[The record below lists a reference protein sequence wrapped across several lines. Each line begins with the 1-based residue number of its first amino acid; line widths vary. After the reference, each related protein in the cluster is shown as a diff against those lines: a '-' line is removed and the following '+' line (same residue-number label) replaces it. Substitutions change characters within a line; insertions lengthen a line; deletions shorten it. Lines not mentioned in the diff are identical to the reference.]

1 MTANTDRG
9 AGAPAG
15 GSAAALEPVAVLG
28 AADVDDALRLSSTAG
43 WNQTVDDWRTMLALG
58 RGWGLRARAA
68 DGTRPLVA
76 STVVLPYDAGF
87 AWVSMVLVQPA
98 FRGQGLATR
107 LLRHALAY
115 LAEGGLTPIL
125 DATPAGHAVYAR
137 QGFGDTWGFARYR
150 REAAV
155 PAPAPAAALPAGLRL
170 RNWLEADE
178 SAVAAVDRPVF
189 GADRMALLRRL
200 ALRQPSS
207 AWLAEDEA
215 GRLRGFV
222 FARDGREAVQV
233 GPLVADDEAV
243 GLALLDA
250 ALAALP
256 GAVYVD
262 LCDRHR
268 SLLPRLQALG
278 FAFQRPFTRMVLG
291 PPGQPVPAP
300 GDAAKL
306 LLVAGPELG

>member
-1 MTANTDRG
+1 MTANTEG
-9 AGAPAG
+9 SAGAAGAPV
-15 GSAAALEPVAVLG
+15 LEPVAALG
-28 AADVDDALRLSSTAG
+28 AADVDDALQLSAAAH
-43 WNQTVDDWRTMLALG
+43 WNQTTEDWRTMLALG
-58 RGWGLRARAA
+58 QGWGLRARAA

-107 LLRHALAY
+107 LLRHALAH
-115 LAEGGLTPIL
+115 LAERGLTPIL

-137 QGFGDTWGFARYR
+137 QGLADTWGFARWR
-150 REAAV
+150 RAAA
-155 PAPAPAAALPAGLRL
+155 APTPAAGLPKGIRL
-170 RNWLEADE
+170 RPWLGGDA
-178 SAVAAVDRPVF
+178 SAVAAFDRPVF
-189 GADRMALLRRL
+189 GADRLALLQILAQRR
-200 ALRQPSS
+200 PSM

-215 GRLRGFV
+215 GRLCGFV
-222 FARDGREAVQV
+222 CGRDGREAAQV

-256 GAVYVD
+256 GAVCVD
-262 LCDRHR
+262 LCDHHR

-278 FAFQRPFTRMVLG
+278 FEFQRPFTRMVLG
-291 PPGQPVPAP
+291 PPGQPAP
-300 GDAAKL
+300 GDPAKL
-306 LLVAGPELG
+306 MLVAGPELG

>member
-1 MTANTDRG
+1 MPD
-9 AGAPAG
+9 PI
-15 GSAAALEPVAVLG
+15 VVLG
-28 AADVDDALRLSSTAG
+28 EADVADALQLSATAH
-43 WNQTVDDWRTMLALG
+43 WNQTADDWRLMLAQG
-58 RGWGLRARAA
+58 QGWGLRTRAA

-137 QGFGDTWGFARYR
+137 QGFGDTWGFARWR
-150 REAAV
+150 REAAM
-155 PAPAPAAALPAGLRL
+155 PAPVLPLPAGLRL
-170 RNWLEADE
+170 RPWQDADAA
-178 SAVAAVDRPVF
+178 AVAAFDRPVF

-200 ALRQPSS
+200 ARRRPSS

-215 GRLRGFV
+215 SRLRGFV
-222 FARDGREAVQV
+222 FARDGREADQI
-233 GPLVADDEAV
+233 GPLVADDPAV

-262 LCDRHR
+262 LCDRHPN
-268 SLLPRLQALG
+268 LLPRLQALG
-278 FAFQRPFTRMVLG
+278 FEFQRPFTRMVLG
-291 PPGQPVPAP
+291 PPGRAMPAP
-300 GDAAKL
+300 GDPARL
-306 LLVAGPELG
+306 MLVAGPELG